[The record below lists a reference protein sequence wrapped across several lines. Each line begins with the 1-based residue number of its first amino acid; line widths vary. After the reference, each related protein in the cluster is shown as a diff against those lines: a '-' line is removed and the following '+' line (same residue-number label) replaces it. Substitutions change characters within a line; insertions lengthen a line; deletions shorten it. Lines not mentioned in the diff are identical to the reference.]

1 MFQAWFIIVCFVFPA
16 KSDSE
21 NILCDDRIQ
30 PLQIFRFEIVL
41 SQMQN
46 IDQFANDKNFLRE
59 DVMEQLFFGF
69 SLESVVFFGPLKMIV
84 NLLFN

>member
-1 MFQAWFIIVCFVFPA
+1 
-16 KSDSE
+16 
-21 NILCDDRIQ
+21 
-30 PLQIFRFEIVL
+30 
-41 SQMQN
+41 MQN